1 MRPLVAV
8 SCILVFLTA
17 AVGSPAAGGKFD
29 PSLRFLADHR
39 AAPLLAG
46 MAGRPFLAAGA
57 GESVVVTAKFDHVLS
72 GAEIEALRA
81 DGVRF
86 FEAGGDIARTG
97 AIYPLRVP
105 WEALDGL
112 AARRELLRVE
122 AAWNPVVL
130 PLLDVSAV
138 EIEAAAARGYDDPLG
153 APIAGSGMRIADFDT
168 GIDVFHPSF
177 FRADGDTLDWIDADE
192 SGDFTAG
199 TDAVD
204 LDGDGF
210 ADAGET
216 LDFLD
221 GWIYDPAHVW
231 GAGYP
236 SNDDGVCQT
245 WWDWLYNDANGNGER
260 EYGPG
265 DGFAESD
272 PTYGEL
278 LFIALDDDA
287 DGELD
292 PGERLVALGTSKVRA
307 TANADQVERER
318 GVDLIMNENDTNG
331 HGTAV
336 SGILAGGWP
345 GRHRF
350 TGVAPDAEILAG
362 YFFSGLPISYLVP
375 WARSREADAMLYEF
389 GGFVWEPLDGSTL
402 DAEIISIENET
413 IVQVTPSGNLARGGK
428 HAISNVPAND
438 STTVRI
444 GVPQY
449 NGQDIGYL
457 YGTVLWRTAIDD
469 LVFRMETPLG
479 GRFTFEPGL
488 YEFDGY
494 YFWFDWYESDRGT
507 MEFDFY
513 VAYNNN
519 PNVLGTWELTIV
531 NETAGEI
538 ETIENVADN
547 LSSWAGGAEWLDD
560 VSNDR
565 NVTWP
570 ATADSAFCN
579 ASYSTRGFEGYG
591 GVGAGSIP
599 PGEISAFS
607 GRGAR
612 IDGKHLLDIA
622 SPGNYDVYST
632 RTSQDTGGYPLGGYR
647 QFSGTSAAGPH
658 VAAAVALV
666 KQSDTTLT
674 ADGIQGRIAAAAL
687 ADGFTGA
694 VYNDTWGWGKLRI
707 LDALGVAVAVGEI
720 ERGDRPPRLVLDANW
735 PNPFNPVTWIPF
747 YIPAD
752 GRASIRIYDVRGR
765 LVRVLRERRY
775 EAGAHSVMWDGRD
788 EAGREAVSGVYFCV
802 LRAGDETRSR
812 KLVLLR

>member
-1 MRPLVAV
+1 MRIAAAAFCVLLFVSVAASATV
-8 SCILVFLTA
+8 DKL
-17 AVGSPAAGGKFD
+17 D
-29 PSLRFLADHR
+29 PSLRFLSAHR
-39 AAPLLAG
+39 AAPALAKQ
-46 MAGRPFLAAGA
+46 AGRPLLSATA

-72 GAEIEALRA
+72 GAEIADLRA
-81 DGVRF
+81 AGVRF
-86 FEAGGDIARTG
+86 FEAGGEIARTG
-97 AIYPLRVP
+97 SIYPLRVP
-105 WEALDGL
+105 WEAVDQL
-112 AARRELLRVE
+112 AARTDCRRME

-130 PLLDVSAV
+130 PLLDVSAG
-138 EIEAAAARGYDDPLG
+138 EIEATTARLYDDPLG

-177 FRADGDTLDWIDADE
+177 FFADGDTVDWIDADL
-192 SGDFTAG
+192 SGDFTPGA
-199 TDAVD
+199 DAVD
-204 LDGDGF
+204 LNDNGL

-221 GWIYDPAHVW
+221 GWIYDPATVW
-231 GAGYP
+231 GSGYP
-236 SNDDGVCQT
+236 SNDDGVYQA
-245 WWDWLYNDANGNGER
+245 WWDWLYNDANGSGDR

-265 DGFAESD
+265 AGFTESD

-278 LFIALDDDA
+278 LFITLDDDA

-292 PGERLVALGTSKVRA
+292 AGERLVALGTSKVWA
-307 TANADQVERER
+307 TMTADSTERVR
-318 GVDLIMNENDTNG
+318 GVDLIMNEDDSNG

-350 TGVAPDAEILAG
+350 TGVAPDAELLAG
-362 YFFSGLPISYLVP
+362 YFFSDVPIAYLVP
-375 WARSREADAMLYEF
+375 WARSHGADAMLYEF
-389 GGFVWEPLDGSTL
+389 GGFVWRALDGSSL

-413 IVQVTPSGNLARGGK
+413 IVQVTPSGNLGRGGK
-428 HAISNVPAND
+428 HAISDVPAND
-438 STTVRI
+438 STSVRI

-449 NGQDIGYL
+449 GGQDIGYL
-457 YGTVLWRTAIDD
+457 YGTVLWRTGADD

-488 YEFDGY
+488 SVFDGY
-494 YFWFDWYESDRGT
+494 YFWFDWYTSPRGT
-507 MEFDFY
+507 QEFDFY
-513 VAYNNN
+513 VSANQNAH
-519 PNVLGTWELTIV
+519 VLGTWTLTIV
-531 NETAGEI
+531 NETGTAI
-538 ETIENVADN
+538 ETIENIADN

-560 VSNDR
+560 ATDDR

-591 GVGAGSIP
+591 GVGGGSIP

-607 GRGAR
+607 GRGTR

-632 RTSQDTGGYPLGGYR
+632 RTSQDGAGYPLGGYR

-666 KQSDTTLT
+666 RQSDTTLT
-674 ADGIQGRIAAAAL
+674 ADDIQQRIGAAAL
-687 ADGFTGA
+687 ADAFTGA

-707 LDALGVAVAVGEI
+707 LGALNAAVAVEEI
-720 ERGDRPPRLVLDANW
+720 ERGDRPPAVVLDANW
-735 PNPFNPVTWIPF
+735 PNPFNPTTWIPF
-747 YIPAD
+747 YLPAD
-752 GRASIRIYDVRGR
+752 GRASLRIYDVRGR
-765 LVRVLRERRY
+765 LVRTLRDRRY
-775 EAGAHSVMWDGRD
+775 EAGAHSVIWDGRD
-788 EAGREAVSGVYFCV
+788 AVGKDAASGIYFCV
-802 LRAGDETRSR
+802 LRAAGETRTR